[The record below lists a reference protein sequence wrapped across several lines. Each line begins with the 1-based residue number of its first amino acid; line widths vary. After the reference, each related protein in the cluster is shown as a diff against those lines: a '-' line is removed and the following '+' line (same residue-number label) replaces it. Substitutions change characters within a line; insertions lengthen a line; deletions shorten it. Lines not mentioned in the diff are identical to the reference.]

1 MATSALE
8 HGARGQERGPRGC
21 EHYDRGC
28 LLKVTTSMGFSPT
41 DFPRARLWAGWV
53 RRLGMG
59 LGVYQDTFF
68 TSGWVPV
75 LENVFGKVPTFR
87 PVLCFASRAL
97 LGKILGLHTFI

>member
-1 MATSALE
+1 
-8 HGARGQERGPRGC
+8 
-21 EHYDRGC
+21 
-28 LLKVTTSMGFSPT
+28 
-41 DFPRARLWAGWV
+41 
-53 RRLGMG
+53 MG